1 MCVWLYVRVCVCEY
15 ESCYPNNTND
25 NEWGIQLRN
34 IIKNSGDET
43 NLKQDK

>member
-1 MCVWLYVRVCVCEY
+1 MCVWLYVRVCVNMRAAT
-15 ESCYPNNTND
+15 PNNTND